1 MTNDKISGMGG
12 IMKIEEKN
20 GQLVIVDFNELEAY
34 KIACKIE
41 EDGLHFYKKLME
53 KISGDA
59 PKSALAF
66 LIKEEEE
73 HLKFFEESLF
83 KLEEKEEDSFEGD
96 DLLSTMDYGVFRPY
110 EDSQELEK
118 ILSDMNRTLH
128 LGIVIEDK
136 SIKFYEFCK
145 RKVKDKKVKAEISKI
160 IKEERKHKQHL
171 EDML

>member
-1 MTNDKISGMGG
+1 
-12 IMKIEEKN
+12 MKIEEKN
-20 GQLVIVDFNELEAY
+20 GKLVIVDFNEIDAY

-41 EDGLHFYKKLME
+41 EDGIHFYKKLIE
-53 KISGDA
+53 KIDGNA
-59 PKSALAF
+59 PKKALAL

-96 DLLSTMDYGVFRPY
+96 DLLSTMDYGIFESY
-110 EDSQELEK
+110 EDLQELDK
-118 ILSDMNRTLH
+118 ILKDMDKTLR
-128 LGIVIEDK
+128 LGILIEDK